1 MGLEKFAPAGAEVTV
16 FDIGKR
22 MIDTPPHMNDG
33 KMTRET
39 IAAIY
44 SRLRGE
50 FGKGFPPPK
59 SHFGQSPTK
68 YLVDSKPR
76 LWKSEHFGGLTNFW
90 GGGMLPFTDREF
102 EEWPVTA
109 AEMDPYYRIVGEHL
123 GVCGESDRLNDY
135 FSVDYVNRPPLKT
148 SHVVEKLR
156 DTINAHSEAPRHGVA
171 YSMIAGASRL
181 ALETRQDR
189 SSACAYTGECML
201 GCTRD
206 AIWSSAREI
215 ARLRANGTVSV
226 FVRGKVLEIR
236 QRHIRFCPDSESVV
250 ETKGPYDRIFIAAG
264 CIGSTEIAMRTFG
277 ISQGPE
283 MVDTAVQSF
292 PLFYFG
298 AAGGLRGDDDK
309 YFALSNLA
317 VMGIPDIGSS
327 LNAVQVSVY
336 PAFDHLW
343 RFYTPRIFWPV
354 MSRLWKLG
362 RWRLM
367 LGRAYFDGGADRK
380 LAFELSDDRLV
391 IRQGAE
397 PRDTRI
403 AKTFMRSLRGAT
415 NHAGFYVPPI
425 TPIGHGTSSHYGC
438 TLPYNGG
445 WLNVTRSGRV
455 ETGIYLADAATFP
468 KMPAIS
474 PTFTIVANACRTVY
488 EALQD

>member
-22 MIDTPPHMNDG
+22 MIDTPPHMSDG
-33 KMTRET
+33 KMASET
-39 IAAIY
+39 IAMIY
-44 SRLRGE
+44 SRLHGKL
-50 FGKGFPPPK
+50 GKGFPPPK

-68 YLVDSKPR
+68 FSVDGKPR
-76 LWKSEHFGGLTNFW
+76 LWKSEHLGGLTNFW

-109 AEMDPYYRIVGEHL
+109 AEMDPYYRIVSEHV

-135 FSVDYVNRPPLKT
+135 FPVDYVNRPPLKT
-148 SHVVEKLR
+148 SPVVEKLR
-156 DTINAHSEAPRHGVA
+156 DTINAHSEVSSRGS
-171 YSMIAGASRL
+171 YRMIAGASRL
-181 ALETRQDR
+181 ALETRQDSPR
-189 SSACAYTGECML
+189 ACVYTGECML

-206 AIWSSAREI
+206 AIWSSGREI
-215 ARLRANGTVSV
+215 ERLRANGTVSF
-226 FVRGKVLEIR
+226 FVRGKVLEIC
-236 QRHIRFCPDSESVV
+236 QRNIRFLPDSKSVV

-298 AAGGLRGDDDK
+298 AAGGLPGDDDK

-317 VMGIPDIGSS
+317 VMGVPDNVSS
-327 LNAVQVSVY
+327 FKAVQVSVY
-336 PAFDHLW
+336 PTFDHLW
-343 RFYTPRIFWPV
+343 RYYTPRSLWRA
-354 MSRLWKLG
+354 MSGLWRLG
-362 RWRLM
+362 RWRLL
-367 LGRAYFDGGADRK
+367 LGRAYFDGVADRK
-380 LAFELSDDRLV
+380 LALELSDDRLI

-397 PRDTRI
+397 PMGTRF
-403 AKTFMRSLRGAT
+403 AKAFMRSLRGAT

-425 TPIGHGTSSHYGC
+425 PPIGHGTSSHYGC
-438 TLPYNGG
+438 TLPYNGS
-445 WLNVTRSGRV
+445 LLSVSRSGRV
-455 ETGIYLADAATFP
+455 APGVYLADAATFP

-474 PTFTIVANACRTVY
+474 PTFTIMANACRTAH
-488 EALQD
+488 ESLQE